1 MIICCE
7 CTFTRPRLTPWRLC
21 RSFDTVLDYSKLS
34 AGDFTLDVQPNV
46 DLQSTLDSVTTA
58 IQMKADTGGR
68 GLWVRSYIGTNVPQ
82 WYETDAKRLQQIL
95 YNLLVCA
102 SYIALCGVCD
112 ATCVAPWL
120 NHLFFHR
127 ATPSSSLATMGV
139 SLTRECLESHPHKLS
154 SNSLCV
160 ANPQTLI

>member
-1 MIICCE
+1 MEKYVVSAHVTTWSC
-7 CTFTRPRLTPWRLC
+7 LTPWRLC
-21 RSFDTVLDYSKLS
+21 HSFDAVLDYSKLS

-95 YNLLVCA
+95 YNLLVST
-102 SYIALCGVCD
+102 SYFVLMLRFRDNNFV
-112 ATCVAPWL
+112 
-120 NHLFFHR
+120 
-127 ATPSSSLATMGV
+127 
-139 SLTRECLESHPHKLS
+139 
-154 SNSLCV
+154 
-160 ANPQTLI
+160 